1 MAAQVTTPGNDL
13 WIIFGA
19 KQMDA
24 FDRDNIAFCNCLVL
38 GDGLRKSMNEVYRA
52 IIKHG
57 LAPKIE
63 ELPQHEKEVLWLRA
77 NDIAGKN
84 FLNKEQMIELS
95 KALYVIECFQKK

>member
-1 MAAQVTTPGNDL
+1 MNPENDR

-38 GDGLRKSMNEVYRA
+38 GEGLRRSMNEVYRA
-52 IIKHG
+52 IVKYG

-63 ELPQHEKEVLWLRA
+63 ELPQHEKEKIWLQA
-77 NDIAGKN
+77 KDVAGKN
-84 FLNKEQMIELS
+84 YLDEKQMLELS